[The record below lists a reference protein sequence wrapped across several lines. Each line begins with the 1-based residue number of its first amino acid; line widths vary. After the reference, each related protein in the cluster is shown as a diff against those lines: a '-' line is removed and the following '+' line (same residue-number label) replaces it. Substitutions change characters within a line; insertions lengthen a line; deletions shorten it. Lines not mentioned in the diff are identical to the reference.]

1 MDNFENTKD
10 LMERKI
16 NNATSGN
23 DSYQDSPETNPLVV
37 VDLGMKM
44 IFSNQAFAYTFGLN
58 ETDDLSTL
66 DAEPNLLSLIQSF
79 SKSHYG
85 NFSIDITVNPLSTPK
100 NYSINAER
108 IFINE
113 LEYFVLIF
121 QSLAEKKQIETRIN
135 NLHHALEYGE
145 IPVIITDIDGNITFT
160 TNSFENILN
169 TSIDV
174 LYNNNLGSV
183 FSFHLDNDEI
193 EKLHDAIREKSV
205 WTTTISSDHSKEKL
219 RFMELKLNPVY
230 IEDTSS
236 YNFILTAH
244 DITNYVL
251 KNRLSQRSAKRQKS
265 IINNISDLLLIIKK
279 KDNFLWFENA
289 NDNFFKTFSID
300 KKNAEHEKVERL
312 LPKRLYDKVL
322 DSISLIALNEGD
334 YVEFTINDL
343 FSRHYNGKITFSEDK
358 YEKEILYIVS
368 LKDVTGQL
376 LYEEQLKKAYEK
388 EIQLNKLKTN
398 LLENMSHEIRT
409 PFNAIMGYSE
419 IIEDCV
425 KEGDY
430 ETIGELT
437 VSVKEVMNRVLNLF
451 SNIVE
456 VSQIESG
463 EIQIEREKIN
473 CNQVLRAVYNKKIEE
488 AQSKKLDFELDIE
501 DENLVIETDWVKLQ
515 KVLLSLADNSIKY
528 TAAGTIKLQSYA
540 IDGFASIIVID
551 TGKGISNKEL
561 HKLLEPFEQEEEG
574 YTRNYQG
581 AGLGLTLAYK
591 LTSLIGGK
599 FDIQSSKNIGT
610 KVTLRFPLID
620 AEYSG

>member
-1 MDNFENTKD
+1 MDNYESTKD
-10 LMERKI
+10 LMERNG
-16 NNATSGN
+16 NNTTTEN
-23 DSYQDSPETNPLVV
+23 DSFKEFPETNPLVV
-37 VDLGMKM
+37 IDPEMKV
-44 IFSNQAFAYTFGLN
+44 IFSNQAFTQKFAVN
-58 ETDDLSTL
+58 ESDDLSSF
-66 DAEPNLLSLIQSF
+66 DAEPDLLSLVQGF
-79 SKSHYG
+79 SQSHYG
-85 NFSIDITVNPLSTPK
+85 NFSIDITVNPSTTSE
-100 NYSINAER
+100 NYSVNAER
-108 IFINE
+108 ILINE
-113 LEYFVLIF
+113 REYFVLIF
-121 QSLAEKKQIETRIN
+121 NSLIEKKQIETRIN

-145 IPVIITDIDGNITFT
+145 IPVIITDADGNITFT
-160 TNSFENILN
+160 THSFESILD
-169 TSIDV
+169 TPIDV

-183 FSFHLDNDEI
+183 FSFHIDSDDI
-193 EKLHDAIREKSV
+193 EKLQESIKNKQV
-205 WTTTISSDHSKEKL
+205 WTTTISSDHSKDKL
-219 RFMELKLNPVY
+219 RFMELKMNPVF
-230 IEDTSS
+230 IEDTNS
-236 YNFILTAH
+236 YNFIVTAH

-251 KNRLSQRSAKRQKS
+251 KNRLSQKSAKRQKS

-300 KKNAEHEKVERL
+300 KTNVEHKKVERL
-312 LPKRLYDKVL
+312 LDKRLYEKVL

-343 FSRHYNGKITFSEDK
+343 FSRHYNGKITFSEDR

-368 LKDVTGQL
+368 LKDVTSQL
-376 LYEEQLKKAYEK
+376 LYEEQLKRAYEK

-430 ETIGELT
+430 DTIGELT

-488 AQSKKLDFELDIE
+488 AESKKLDFELDIE

-591 LTSLIGGK
+591 LTSMIGGK